1 MLMEDV
7 FFSRNRIFKLGPM
20 RGVYF
25 ITFAFFFILTEIG
38 RQIYRPYVYQN
49 EIKDLGFADV
59 IGNLLGTVAI
69 IFFGL
74 GVNHANRVQS
84 IRIIVFITVGITI
97 YELLQPILP
106 RGVLDWKDVIST
118 PIAGLFS
125 LMLVL
130 VMWRVFKDPLPP
142 YGDKVDT

>member
-1 MLMEDV
+1 MEDV
-7 FFSRNRIFKLGPM
+7 FFSKNRIFKLGPM

-38 RQIYRPYVYQN
+38 RQIYRPYVYKN
-49 EIKDLGFADV
+49 GIKDLGVADV
-59 IGNLLGTVAI
+59 IGNLLGTVAV

-74 GVNHANRVQS
+74 GLNHANRVQS
-84 IRIIVFITVGITI
+84 IRVIVFITVGITI
-97 YELLQPILP
+97 YESLQPVLP

-130 VMWRVFKDPLPP
+130 VLWRVVKDPLPP

>member
-1 MLMEDV
+1 
-7 FFSRNRIFKLGPM
+7 M

-25 ITFAFFFILTEIG
+25 VAFAFFFILTEIG

-59 IGNLLGTVAI
+59 IGNLLGTVAV

-74 GVNHANRVQS
+74 GLNHANRAQS
-84 IRIIVFITVGITI
+84 IRVIVFITVGITI
-97 YELLQPILP
+97 YELLQPVLP

-130 VMWRVFKDPLPP
+130 VLWRVVKDPLPQ